1 MNCSIAVSIGDFW
14 QGDSFPEDFVKE
26 IKTEKLDSEFVFCQ
40 KREGDLMYYSWSWL
54 NEKISSSIFACYN
67 GFMIDLNEKE
77 CFRKI
82 ASDLQYIALGD
93 WKTVLPK
100 AQNYLRTS
108 PKLIP
113 LPILSYE
120 KPARKKTFPKFDA
133 NELSKYTDTN
143 STAFVSK
150 TGIFENEAPARE
162 EASLGFSA
170 KGRIGRGL
178 YCIASLIW
186 LIVAQ
191 LSRIDIGDSA
201 VVGVL
206 ALIIYCVVWVW
217 WILQAIK
224 RSHDIG
230 HNGWWIL
237 IPFYTFY
244 ILFAKGEQK
253 PNRYGNPV

>member
-1 MNCSIAVSIGDFW
+1 M
-14 QGDSFPEDFVKE
+14 
-26 IKTEKLDSEFVFCQ
+26 
-40 KREGDLMYYSWSWL
+40 EG
-54 NEKISSSIFACYN
+54 NN
-67 GFMIDLNEKE
+67 
-77 CFRKI
+77 
-82 ASDLQYIALGD
+82 
-93 WKTVLPK
+93 
-100 AQNYLRTS
+100 
-108 PKLIP
+108 
-113 LPILSYE
+113 
-120 KPARKKTFPKFDA
+120 
-133 NELSKYTDTN
+133 
-143 STAFVSK
+143 
-150 TGIFENEAPARE
+150 FENEAPTRE

-178 YCIASLIW
+178 YCIAFVIYLVVYCIC
-186 LIVAQ
+186 LVVAQ

-244 ILFAKGEQK
+244 LFFSKGEQK

>member
-1 MNCSIAVSIGDFW
+1 MEEND
-14 QGDSFPEDFVKE
+14 
-26 IKTEKLDSEFVFCQ
+26 
-40 KREGDLMYYSWSWL
+40 
-54 NEKISSSIFACYN
+54 
-67 GFMIDLNEKE
+67 
-77 CFRKI
+77 
-82 ASDLQYIALGD
+82 
-93 WKTVLPK
+93 
-100 AQNYLRTS
+100 
-108 PKLIP
+108 
-113 LPILSYE
+113 
-120 KPARKKTFPKFDA
+120 
-133 NELSKYTDTN
+133 
-143 STAFVSK
+143 
-150 TGIFENEAPARE
+150 FENAPARE
-162 EASLGFSA
+162 KASLGFSA

-178 YCIASLIW
+178 YCIASVIW
-186 LIVAQ
+186 LVVAQ

-244 ILFAKGEQK
+244 LLFAKGEQK